1 MVPLDS
7 YKASPT
13 SQYSGY
19 LHFTIFYVYG
29 IITLYDG
36 TFQNL
41 PLEII
46 KLQKSYNPSNALTML
61 VWALPRSL
69 ATT

>member
-7 YKASPT
+7 HKASPT
-13 SQYSGY
+13 SRYSGY
-19 LHFTIFYVYG
+19 FHFTIFYVYG
-29 IITLYDG
+29 TITLYCL
-36 TFQNL
+36 TFQKV

-46 KLQKSYNPSNALTML
+46 KLQKSYNPKKSVNFL